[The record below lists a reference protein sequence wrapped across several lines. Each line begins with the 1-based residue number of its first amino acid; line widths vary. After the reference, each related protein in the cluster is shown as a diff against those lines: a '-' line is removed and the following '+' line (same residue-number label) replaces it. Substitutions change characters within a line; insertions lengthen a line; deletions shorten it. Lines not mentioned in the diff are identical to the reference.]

1 MEPLDL
7 SAWLDSDIE
16 EIIAGGESGPQA
28 RECRYEWILDLRRQC
43 LNAGVKFWF
52 KQTGAN
58 FVKDN
63 VRYHIPRRQQHLQA
77 KKADINL
84 NPEIII

>member
-1 MEPLDL
+1 LRKQC
-7 SAWLDSDIE
+7 E
-16 EIIAGGESGPQA
+16 EKGIS
-28 RECRYEWILDLRRQC
+28 
-43 LNAGVKFWF
+43 FWF

-63 VRYHIPRRQQHLQA
+63 IHYRIPRRQQHLQA

-84 NPEIII
+84 NPEIIL

>member
-1 MEPLDL
+1 MD
-7 SAWLDSDIE
+7 DSIE
-16 EIIAGGESGPQA
+16 ELIVGGESGPQA
-28 RECRYEWILDLRRQC
+28 RVCRYEWILDLRKQC
-43 LNAGVKFWF
+43 EEKGISFWF

-63 VRYHIPRRQQHLQA
+63 IHYRIPRRQQHLQA

-84 NPEIII
+84 NPEIIL